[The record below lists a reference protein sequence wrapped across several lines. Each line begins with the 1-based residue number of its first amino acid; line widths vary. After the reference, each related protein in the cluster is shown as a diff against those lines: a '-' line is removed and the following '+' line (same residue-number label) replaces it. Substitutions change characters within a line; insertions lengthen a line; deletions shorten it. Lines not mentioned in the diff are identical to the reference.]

1 MILTIQRTNDAPNVI
16 NKNVENVVTFNNVK
30 PFEPCDILE
39 PKFVVEYNPDIYGA
53 NYCYCDT
60 FARSYFITDISILT
74 AHRMLISCSVDVLQT
89 YGSNILNCEASVI
102 RSESVGSTDIP
113 DGSYPVNPS
122 RVWYEGII
130 LQGNEIGNFIDLTPY
145 IIGVNASYT

>member
-1 MILTIQRTNDAPNVI
+1 MILTIQRTVDAPNVI
-16 NKNVENVVTFNNVK
+16 NKNVENIVTFNNVK
-30 PFEPCDILE
+30 PYEPCDILE
-39 PKFVVEYNPDIYGA
+39 PKFVVEYNTDIYGA

-74 AHRMLISCSVDVLQT
+74 ARRMLITCSVDVLQT
-89 YGSNILNCEASVI
+89 YVSNILKCDVSII
-102 RSESVGSTDIP
+102 RSESEGSTDIP

-130 LQGNEIGNFIDLTPY
+130 LQGNEIGNLIDLTPY
-145 IIGVNASYT
+145 IVGVNASYT